1 MTTREKTGLRVLI
14 GVVAVGLAWYLLYQ
28 PGSVSSGDGARTPPP
43 TAPGGLK
50 AAQQAQIRFE
60 LLEPVAA
67 DEAGRKNLFQ
77 YRQRPLPAQPPQR
90 PVITPPP
97 PITQTQAPIIQSS
110 NSSPV
115 FRTFRYEGYSLVPT
129 TGKMLAALSESGTT
143 YSVEEGECL
152 LGQYCVRRI
161 TENQVE
167 IEDVFQKRR
176 QTFPRIQ

>member
-14 GVVAVGLAWYLLYQ
+14 GVVVVGLAWYLLYQ
-28 PGSVSSGDGARTPPP
+28 PGNVSSGDGARTPPP
-43 TAPGGLK
+43 ALAGGVK

-67 DEAGRKNLFQ
+67 EEAGRKNLFQ
-77 YRQRPLPAQPPQR
+77 YRQRPLPSQPPPR
-90 PVITPPP
+90 PAITPPP
-97 PITQTQAPIIQSS
+97 PMTQTQATIVQS
-110 NSSPV
+110 NNFSPV
-115 FRTFRYEGYSLVPT
+115 FRTFRYEGFTLVPT
-129 TGKMLAALSESGTT
+129 TGKMLAALSESGST
-143 YSVEEGECL
+143 YTVEEGECL

-176 QTFPRIQ
+176 QTFTRIQ